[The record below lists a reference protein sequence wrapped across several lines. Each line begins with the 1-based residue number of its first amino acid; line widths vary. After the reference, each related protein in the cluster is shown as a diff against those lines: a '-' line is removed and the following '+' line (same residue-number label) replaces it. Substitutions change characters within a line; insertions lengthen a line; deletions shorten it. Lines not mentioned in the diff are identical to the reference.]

1 MDLLMDQDCSNGV
14 GYLTR
19 TTQIKTKAEQQPM
32 LLTRRLTT
40 NGQPEPA
47 TLASFK
53 ATQSRLIRASWERS
67 QVDPVAPNELEIL

>member
-1 MDLLMDQDCSNGV
+1 MDHYQHRSNGV

-19 TTQIKTKAEQQPM
+19 TIQIKTKDAQQLK
-32 LLTRRLTT
+32 LLTRYVTT
-40 NGQPEPA
+40 TRQSEPV